1 MNVLVTGGNGFIGS
15 YVLRK
20 LAGTGHS
27 VRVLTR
33 DSSSEDLAI
42 QADNFEVV
50 TGNIRERDSLRGPI
64 DGCDAV
70 INLVG
75 IIREVPSRG
84 ITFESIHS
92 EGSNNVVSAA
102 KNAGVRTFVHMSANG
117 ARPDGVSR
125 YQTTKWEAEQAV
137 ESAGFDRW
145 TIFRP
150 SIVFGRPDPGRPE
163 FASDLVRQLVRP
175 FPILPVFGKG
185 DFLMQPVAVTSLADA
200 MVQALDGQGAN
211 TVFEAGGPTVLPYTE
226 ILDVLAAAIGSKPK
240 PKINIPVPLVSAG
253 IALLGWTGLLPIT
266 SDQLDML
273 VEGNTCDYKRFHDV
287 FGLEPVP
294 FTVERLSYLR
304 SGVRSPGSGEG

>member
-15 YVLRK
+15 YALRK
-20 LAGTGHS
+20 LAGAGHS
-27 VRVLTR
+27 VCVLTR
-33 DSSSEDLAI
+33 DASSAELAVS
-42 QADNFEVV
+42 ADDMELV
-50 TGNIRERDSLRGPI
+50 GGDILDRGSL
-64 DGCDAV
+64 DEAMKGCDAV
-70 INLVG
+70 IHLVG
-75 IIREVPSRG
+75 IIRETPSRG
-84 ITFESIHS
+84 ITFETIHA
-92 EGSNNVVSAA
+92 EGTRNTVEAA
-102 KNAGVRTFVHMSANG
+102 SRAGVRSFVYMSANG
-117 ARPDGVSR
+117 ARKNGVSR
-125 YQTTKWEAEQAV
+125 YQTTKWEAEQSV
-137 ESAGFDRW
+137 KSAGFDRW

-200 MVQALDGQGAN
+200 VVQALDGPGAN
-211 TVFEAGGPTVLPYTE
+211 TVFEAGGPRVLPYTE

-273 VEGNTCDYKRFHDV
+273 VEGNTCDHERFHDV

-294 FTVERLSYLR
+294 FTVERLSYL
-304 SGVRSPGSGEG
+304 G

>member
-1 MNVLVTGGNGFIGS
+1 MKVLVTGGNGFIGS

-20 LAGTGHS
+20 LAGAGHS

-33 DSSSEDLAI
+33 NSSSAAPAVASNDLELI
-42 QADNFEVV
+42 EGDILDPRSLDQAMN
-50 TGNIRERDSLRGPI
+50 
-64 DGCDAV
+64 GCDAV
-70 INLVG
+70 IHLVG
-75 IIREVPSRG
+75 IIREIPSRG
-84 ITFESIHS
+84 ITFESIHA
-92 EGSNNVVSAA
+92 EGTRNTVEAA
-102 KNAGVRTFVHMSANG
+102 LKAGVISFVHMSANG
-117 ARPDGVSR
+117 AGQSGVSR
-125 YQTTKWEAEQAV
+125 YQTTKWEAEKSV

-163 FASDLVRQLVRP
+163 FASDLVRQLVKP
-175 FPILPVFGKG
+175 FPILPVFGRG

-200 MVQALDGQGAN
+200 MVQALDGPGAN
-211 TVFEAGGPTVLPYTE
+211 SVFEAGGPSVLPYTE

-266 SDQLDML
+266 SDQLGML
-273 VEGNTCDYKRFHDV
+273 VEGNTCDYRRFHDV

>member
-33 DSSSEDLAI
+33 DSSSDDLAI
-42 QADNFEVV
+42 QADNIEVV
-50 TGNIRERDSLRGPI
+50 TGNIREPDSLRGPI
-64 DGCDAV
+64 DDCDAV
-70 INLVG
+70 IHLVG

-84 ITFESIHS
+84 ITFESIHA

-102 KNAGVRTFVHMSANG
+102 KTAGVRTFVHMSANG

-125 YQTTKWEAEQAV
+125 YQTTKWEAEKAV

-175 FPILPVFGKG
+175 FPILPVFGQG

-200 MVQALDGQGAN
+200 MVQALDGPGAN
-211 TVFEAGGPTVLPYTE
+211 TVFEAGGPTVLPYTK
-226 ILDVLAAAIGSKPK
+226 ILDVLAATIGSKPK
-240 PKINIPVPLVSAG
+240 PKINIPLPLVSTG

-294 FTVERLSYLR
+294 FTVESLSYLD
-304 SGVRSPGSGEG
+304 